1 MSTIFS
7 KIVSGDIPA
16 YKVAES
22 NDYLAFLDISPL
34 TRGHVLVIPK
44 KETDYIF
51 DINDDEYMGMWVF
64 AKIVA
69 QGIKK
74 VFPCIKVGVA
84 VVGLEVAHA
93 HIHLIPLNAVQD
105 MDFSKPKLSLPDAE
119 MTQIAEDIRE
129 AISAVT
135 NPSETE

>member
-7 KIVSGDIPA
+7 KIVAGDIPA

-22 NDYLAFLDISPL
+22 NEYLAFMDINPISA
-34 TRGHVLVIPK
+34 GHVLVIPK

-51 DINDDEYMGMWVF
+51 DIEDSAYMGLWIF

-74 VFPCIKVGVA
+74 VFPCERIGVA

-93 HIHLIPLNAVQD
+93 HIHLLPINQVSD
-105 MDFSKPKLSLPDAE
+105 MDFSKEKLKLSPEELAE
-119 MTQIAEDIRE
+119 AAEKIKA
-129 AISAVT
+129 AILTITA
-135 NPSETE
+135 

>member
-7 KIVSGDIPA
+7 KIISGEIPA

-34 TRGHVLVIPK
+34 TPGHVLVIPK

-51 DINDDEYMGMWVF
+51 NIHDDEYMGMWVF

-74 VFPCIKVGVA
+74 VFPCRKVGVA
-84 VVGLEVAHA
+84 VVGLEVEHA
-93 HIHLIPLNAVQD
+93 HIHLMPLNEVGD
-105 MDFSKPKLSLPDAE
+105 MNFEKEKLSLPAEE
-119 MTQIAEDIRE
+119 MTKIADEIRH
-129 AISAVT
+129 AVVSIT
-135 NPSETE
+135 NGE

>member
-7 KIVSGDIPA
+7 KIVAGDIPA

-22 NDYLAFLDISPL
+22 NDYLAFLDVNPL
-34 TRGHVLVIPK
+34 TEGHVLVIPK

-51 DINDDEYMGMWVF
+51 DIQDDEYMGMWVF

-74 VFPCIKVGVA
+74 AYPCKKVGVA

-93 HIHLIPLNAVQD
+93 HIHLLPINHVHD
-105 MDFSKPKLSLPDAE
+105 MNFEKTKLTLESSVLE
-119 MTQIAEDIRE
+119 EIADHIRE
-129 AISAVT
+129 AISSIT
-135 NPSETE
+135 NP

>member
-7 KIVSGDIPA
+7 KIVAGEIPA

-22 NDYLAFLDISPL
+22 NDFLAFLDISPL
-34 TRGHVLVIPK
+34 AKGHVLVIPK

-51 DINDDEYMGMWVF
+51 DIEDDEYMALWVF

-74 VFPCIKVGVA
+74 VIPCVKVGVA

-93 HIHLIPLNAVQD
+93 HIHLVPINKISDLNFAG
-105 MDFSKPKLSLPDAE
+105 PKLSL
-119 MTQIAEDIRE
+119 AEDELHEIATTIRE
-129 AISAVT
+129 SIDSITAQ
-135 NPSETE
+135 NQ

>member
-7 KIVSGDIPA
+7 KIVAGEIPA

-22 NDYLAFLDISPL
+22 NDFLAFLDISPL
-34 TRGHVLVIPK
+34 AKGHVLVIPK
-44 KETDYIF
+44 RETDYIF
-51 DINDDEYMGMWVF
+51 DIEDDEYMALWVF

-74 VFPCIKVGVA
+74 VIPCVKVGVA

-93 HIHLIPLNAVQD
+93 HIHLVPINKISDLNFAG
-105 MDFSKPKLSLPDAE
+105 PKLSLEEDE
-119 MTQIAEDIRE
+119 LHHIAETIRE
-129 AISAVT
+129 SIISITAQ
-135 NPSETE
+135 NQ

>member
-7 KIVSGDIPA
+7 KIVAGEIPA

-22 NDYLAFLDISPL
+22 NDFLAFLDISPVAK
-34 TRGHVLVIPK
+34 GHVLVIPK

-51 DINDDEYMGMWVF
+51 DIDDDEYMALWVF

-74 VFPCIKVGVA
+74 VIPCVKVGVA

-93 HIHLIPLNAVQD
+93 HIHLVPINKISDLNFAG
-105 MDFSKPKLSLPDAE
+105 PKLTLSNEELS
-119 MTQIAEDIRE
+119 QIAETIRE
-129 AISAVT
+129 SIISIT
-135 NPSETE
+135 TQNQ

>member
-7 KIVSGDIPA
+7 KIISGEIPA

-22 NDYLAFLDISPL
+22 NDYLAFLDVNPL
-34 TRGHVLVIPK
+34 TEGHVLVIPK

-51 DINDDEYMGMWVF
+51 DINDEDYMGMWVF

-74 VFPCIKVGVA
+74 AFPCKKVGVA

-93 HIHLIPLNAVQD
+93 HIHLIPLNNVHD
-105 MDFSKPKLSLPDAE
+105 MNFEKPKLKLEDQVMAD
-119 MTQIAEDIRE
+119 IAENIRE
-129 AISAVT
+129 AISSIT
-135 NPSETE
+135 NPTV

>member
-7 KIVSGDIPA
+7 KIVSGEIPS

-22 NDYLAFLDISPL
+22 NDYLAFLDINPL
-34 TRGHVLVIPK
+34 TRGHVLVITK

-51 DINDDEYMGMWVF
+51 DIEDEEYMGMWVF

-69 QGIKK
+69 QGVKQ
-74 VFPCIKVGVA
+74 VFPCPKVGVA

-93 HIHLIPLNAVQD
+93 HIHLIPINQVHD
-105 MDFSKPKLSLPDAE
+105 MNFERPKLSLPAE
-119 MTQIAEDIRE
+119 EMSEIAENIRK
-129 AISAVT
+129 AIAEIT
-135 NPSETE
+135 NAE

>member
-7 KIVSGDIPA
+7 KIISGEIPA

-22 NDYLAFLDISPL
+22 NDYLAFMDVFPIAH
-34 TRGHVLVIPK
+34 GHVLVIPK
-44 KETDYIF
+44 KETDYLF
-51 DINDDEYMGMWVF
+51 DITDDEYMGLWIF

-74 VFPCIKVGVA
+74 VFPCEKVGVA

-93 HIHLIPLNAVQD
+93 HIHLVPINRVDD
-105 MDFSKPKLSLPDAE
+105 MDFSKEKLKLTSEELQTAAE
-119 MTQIAEDIRE
+119 NIKIAIRE
-129 AISAVT
+129 ITA
-135 NPSETE
+135 

>member
-7 KIVSGDIPA
+7 KIISGEIPA

-34 TRGHVLVIPK
+34 TPGHVLVIPK
-44 KETDYIF
+44 TETDYIF
-51 DINDDEYMGMWVF
+51 DINDDEYMGIWVF

-74 VFPCIKVGVA
+74 VFPCRKVGIA

-93 HIHLIPLNAVQD
+93 HIHLMPLNEVGD
-105 MDFSKPKLSLPDAE
+105 MNFEKEKLSLPAEE
-119 MTQIAEDIRE
+119 MTKIADEIRH
-129 AISAVT
+129 AVVSIT
-135 NPSETE
+135 NGE